1 MCGSR
6 AFARIFTRCAH
17 PLRVHASP
25 LRRRGRSVGVGGA
38 DLCVALAP
46 HSHLPLRRRIRQ
58 CDWRLRSRPVYAE
71 DSAQDASGVRAL
83 ACNRARWRRE
93 AVQRSETLA
102 IACGPSRIARRE
114 HWSISVT
121 TARNA
126 VPRATRHVV
135 RSSIEARVRRR
146 AGFMYLYVWSWVD
159 VRALAPGRSCSCG
172 CALWR
177 TCSCT
182 WGRRGRSAG
191 AASPLWRNASCMSR
205 LDVIH
210 NVINLAGDW
219 GVRSAFRVR
228 HACVRAARAA
238 ALRGSAPA
246 RRAVRGAPPGVRTA
260 RHGRARF
267 TAPTGLPARP
277 RERGRGSVLDLPP
290 SASCVAAAPSRP
302 PGAPAP
308 ARREP
313 RRWDLGEPISTTA
326 RGDIARGLGSAARE
340 PGCRVSFPHMSIL
353 AAITRKDISHGRVN
367 DVTISRGYVA
377 RGRPSET
384 RRTHASSS

>member
-159 VRALAPGRSCSCG
+159 VRALAPGRSCSC
-172 CALWR
+172 ALWR
-177 TCSCT
+177 TCS
-182 WGRRGRSAG
+182 WAPG
-191 AASPLWRNASCMSR
+191 
-205 LDVIH
+205 
-210 NVINLAGDW
+210 
-219 GVRSAFRVR
+219 GVVGGPP
-228 HACVRAARAA
+228 
-238 ALRGSAPA
+238 ALRA
-246 RRAVRGAPPGVRTA
+246 R
-260 RHGRARF
+260 
-267 TAPTGLPARP
+267 
-277 RERGRGSVLDLPP
+277 S
-290 SASCVAAAPSRP
+290 
-302 PGAPAP
+302 
-308 ARREP
+308 
-313 RRWDLGEPISTTA
+313 GEMP
-326 RGDIARGLGSAARE
+326 L
-340 PGCRVSFPHMSIL
+340 V
-353 AAITRKDISHGRVN
+353 
-367 DVTISRGYVA
+367 
-377 RGRPSET
+377 
-384 RRTHASSS
+384 